1 MTEPT
6 DGWTDPSGRP
16 GAPPGSIAPPGGWGG
31 YPGAAQASPQPGYGP
46 APGEQPGWGWG
57 TPAPLAPKPGV
68 VPLRP
73 LGLGELLDGAV
84 SIIRRYPKPTLG
96 LSAVIALVATV
107 INTVFA
113 VALQDAFTAATPTND
128 ASQNFGVAFSAG
140 ATTGGAGG
148 LVSFLAGLV
157 LTGVMTAVVGR
168 AVLGRDMTLGEAWQQ
183 VRPQL
188 LRLLGLSLLTGLL
201 ILIAVAVPGI
211 AAVAIGLTAGPAGL
225 VIAIPL
231 GIAGLA
237 AGAYV
242 YVRLSLAPAALVL
255 ERTRVVAS
263 MRRSGVLVR
272 GSWWRI
278 LGILLLTTIIGT
290 VVSGV
295 LQVPF
300 GIVAVVN
307 GNTGGTV
314 AIVVGQI
321 GAGLATCLVAPFTTG
336 VHALLYV
343 DRRMRAEG
351 LDVALRSAAAEA
363 PTT

>member
-16 GAPPGSIAPPGGWGG
+16 VAPPASIAPPGDWGG
-31 YPGAAQASPQPGYGP
+31 YAGAAQASPQPGYGP
-46 APGEQPGWGWG
+46 PPGEQPGWGWG

-113 VALQDAFTAATPTND
+113 IALQDAFTAATPTND

-211 AAVAIGLTAGPAGL
+211 AAVAIGVTAGPAGL